1 MDMLFRHKRLA
12 LGLIV
17 GLVGLLLSAVF
28 LFNDMAKADVPEASG
43 FYMGGTVMEYP
54 DSGVTFTLPEN
65 VIAVADENVPQHE
78 LIVGVVPQVNDD
90 NNLMVIQ
97 IGNGNYEALANE
109 FDGVLHYKE
118 LELHPVGQA
127 TRVEGGVVYNSY
139 TFMDEGEEGASFVM
153 GLVADDGT
161 TVIMMTLSPVGMFDA
176 YQQAA
181 IEIAATV
188 NVTLGVGT
196 GSSPSASAS
205 PYGAPSV
212 NAPSGIQAGDIVGA
226 WMSRSNRGSGGI
238 YIESSTKWAFSSDGT
253 VAWGSGAI
261 VAGGTSSVSI
271 RGGGDNPPDYGAWAT
286 NGAALRI
293 NLEDGT
299 QGNWTYEV
307 FEDYNGTPTLA
318 LTTQAGDTYYYR
330 KID

>member
-1 MDMLFRHKRLA
+1 MKDLLNQKRSLWVFGA
-12 LGLIV
+12 
-17 GLVGLLLSAVF
+17 LLLGAVF
-28 LFNDMAKADVPEASG
+28 LFSVNNSRADVPEAGG

-54 DSGVTFTLPEN
+54 DSGVTFTLPDN

-78 LIVGVVPQVNDD
+78 LIVGVMPQVNED

-97 IGNGNYEALANE
+97 IGNSNYEALANE
-109 FDGVLHYKE
+109 FDGILHYKE
-118 LELHPVGQA
+118 LELHPVGDA
-127 TRVEGGVVYNSY
+127 TRVEGGVVYNNY
-139 TFMDEGEEGASFVM
+139 TYMDEGEEGASFAV

-161 TVIMMTLSPVGMFDA
+161 AVIMMTLSPPEMLEA

-181 IEIAATV
+181 IDIAATV

-196 GSSPSASAS
+196 DSASSASAS
-205 PYGAPSV
+205 PYSSSPSV
-212 NAPSGIQAGDIVGA
+212 NAPSGVQAGDIVGA

-286 NGAALRI
+286 NGSALRI
-293 NLEDGT
+293 NWEDGT